1 MHPPTVFQKKKTS
14 INHTKNSTRKIK
26 NYKQLPS
33 KQTKTHASII
43 KQIIY
48 LTI

>member
-1 MHPPTVFQKKKTS
+1 MHPPTVFPKNKS